1 MPECPYFGE
10 WFRSNI
16 GLNRHIAKTHEFK
29 FLGGKILDFST
40 VDQLGAVND
49 FEIYDLKIEDA
60 KAFVGYTE
68 AHIR

>member
-10 WFRSNI
+10 WFRSNK
-16 GLNRHIAKTHEFK
+16 GLKQHIAKTHEVK